1 MNAATIPPGTVPL
14 RPTRSD
20 RERRLITPEG
30 IALPLTRASRGTRF
44 GALVLDLMIIGALIV
59 ATTLGLLF
67 IAGGTLNSIQH
78 NATAAGR
85 ALQFF
90 AVLWLA
96 AMFLFRNAY
105 FLFFELGPRGA
116 TLGKRMTGIRVAA
129 RDGGRLSAE
138 MIIAR
143 NLLRD
148 IELFLPLV
156 FVASATG
163 GGDMGAAS
171 LAAAAWFLLFA
182 LFPCFNKDRLRAG
195 DLIAGTWVVEAP
207 KRKLEAAMSAVAAP
221 SPADHAYKF
230 GDAEL
235 APYGEYELQTLE
247 RVLRENRTDALASVA
262 EAICTKIGWVAPGK
276 GHERAFLDAYYT
288 QLRAHLETGMR
299 FGTRK
304 ADKFEAGLAAKSAAT
319 AMAFRFTAAELA
331 VYGEPQLLSLER
343 VLREQQGATLTNVAE
358 AIARKI
364 GREPPDPSRQ
374 RAFLEAYYTQL
385 KTKLRR

>member
-1 MNAATIPPGTVPL
+1 MSAAALPY
-14 RPTRSD
+14 RKRFADD
-20 RERRLITPEG
+20 RERVLVTPEG
-30 IALPLTRASRGTRF
+30 IALPLTLASRGSRF
-44 GALVLDLMIIGALIV
+44 GALLLDLVIIVVLIV

-67 IAGGTLNSIQH
+67 AAGGTLNSLE
-78 NATAAGR
+78 NDTSAAGR

-90 AVLWLA
+90 AVLWIA

-116 TLGKRMTGIRVAA
+116 TPGKRMTGIRIAA

-138 MIIAR
+138 MVIAR

-156 FVASATG
+156 FVASASG
-163 GGDMGAAS
+163 GGDEGAAG
-171 LAAAAWFLLFA
+171 LAAAAWFLIFA

-207 KRKLEAAMSAVAAP
+207 KRKLEQTMSAVAAP
-221 SPADHAYKF
+221 SPDDHAYKF

-247 RVLRENRTDALASVA
+247 RVLRENRAEALTSVA
-262 EAICTKIGWVAPGK
+262 EAICAKIGWSPPTG
-276 GHERAFLDAYYT
+276 GHERGFLEAYYT

-299 FGTRK
+299 FGQRK
-304 ADKFEAGLAAKSAAT
+304 ADKFEASLAGKASAI
-319 AMAFRFTAAELA
+319 RFGEAELA
-331 VYGEPQLLSLER
+331 VYGENQLHSLER
-343 VLREQQGATLTNVAE
+343 VLREGDPAALHSVAS
-358 AIARKI
+358 AIAGKI
-364 GREPPDPSRQ
+364 GRAEPHPEAQ

-385 KTKLRR
+385 RARLARGR